1 MSARWSI
8 ATFQQQQRKMSL
20 YEFKLH
26 MELCGYETYGR
37 KVLRFYKDMKRK
49 YQNNIYEFPNSENRE
64 LMEQKKRLAKII
76 VKIEQKMQLPYYDVL
91 SFDDEELQAM
101 ANFGETITFAK
112 PNTASRVMSVLSND
126 ILKKRDEEYL

>member
-1 MSARWSI
+1 
-8 ATFQQQQRKMSL
+8 
-20 YEFKLH
+20 
-26 MELCGYETYGR
+26 
-37 KVLRFYKDMKRK
+37 MKRK

-76 VKIEQKMQLPYYDVL
+76 VKIETKMQLPYYDVL

-101 ANFGETITFAK
+101 ANFGETIQFAK
-112 PNTASRVMSVLSND
+112 LNTASRVMSVLSND

>member
-1 MSARWSI
+1 
-8 ATFQQQQRKMSL
+8 
-20 YEFKLH
+20 
-26 MELCGYETYGR
+26 
-37 KVLRFYKDMKRK
+37 
-49 YQNNIYEFPNSENRE
+49 
-64 LMEQKKRLAKII
+64 MEQKKRLAKII

-101 ANFGETITFAK
+101 ANFGETITSAK

>member
-1 MSARWSI
+1 
-8 ATFQQQQRKMSL
+8 
-20 YEFKLH
+20 
-26 MELCGYETYGR
+26 
-37 KVLRFYKDMKRK
+37 
-49 YQNNIYEFPNSENRE
+49 
-64 LMEQKKRLAKII
+64 MEQKKRLAKII

-101 ANFGETITFAK
+101 ANFGETIPFAK

>member
-1 MSARWSI
+1 
-8 ATFQQQQRKMSL
+8 
-20 YEFKLH
+20 
-26 MELCGYETYGR
+26 
-37 KVLRFYKDMKRK
+37 MKRK

-76 VKIEQKMQLPYYDVL
+76 VKIEHKMQLPYYDVL

-101 ANFGETITFAK
+101 ANFGETIQFAK

>member
-1 MSARWSI
+1 
-8 ATFQQQQRKMSL
+8 
-20 YEFKLH
+20 
-26 MELCGYETYGR
+26 
-37 KVLRFYKDMKRK
+37 MKRK

-101 ANFGETITFAK
+101 ANFGETIQFAK

-126 ILKKRDEEYL
+126 ILKKRDEEYI

>member
-1 MSARWSI
+1 
-8 ATFQQQQRKMSL
+8 
-20 YEFKLH
+20 
-26 MELCGYETYGR
+26 
-37 KVLRFYKDMKRK
+37 MKRK

-64 LMEQKKRLAKII
+64 LMEQKKRLAQII
-76 VKIEQKMQLPYYDVL
+76 VKIETKMQLPYYDVL

-101 ANFGETITFAK
+101 ANFGETIMFAK

>member
-1 MSARWSI
+1 
-8 ATFQQQQRKMSL
+8 
-20 YEFKLH
+20 
-26 MELCGYETYGR
+26 
-37 KVLRFYKDMKRK
+37 MKRK

-91 SFDDEELQAM
+91 SFDDEEPQAM

>member
-1 MSARWSI
+1 
-8 ATFQQQQRKMSL
+8 
-20 YEFKLH
+20 
-26 MELCGYETYGR
+26 
-37 KVLRFYKDMKRK
+37 MKRK

-101 ANFGETITFAK
+101 ANFGETIQFAK